1 MHGSKRERELDEITA
16 SLRDKQQTVLTVW
29 SIENAL
35 GQEE

>member
-1 MHGSKRERELDEITA
+1 MRASRKERGLDEITA